1 MSSSPAAESTVR
13 EYLDN
18 ARDPLNSLRY
28 LRDAIDVV
36 TAEEVQR
43 AVRHYVT
50 NSREPLDSLDDL
62 RVATEIVT
70 KEEVQRA
77 RKIGALWTDIAKR
90 LGLTRPTAAARYGR

>member
-43 AVRHYVT
+43 AVRHYVA

-62 RVATEIVT
+62 RVATETVTT
-70 KEEVQRA
+70 KEVRRA
-77 RKIGALWTDIAKR
+77 RKTGTPWTAIAKR
-90 LGLTRPTAAARYGR
+90 LGLTRPTAVTRYGH